1 MRGLAPFLTRRKR
14 YQIRYLL
21 AMQIFQ
27 KPRIMDFVCFRPLF
41 IHQSHSP
48 ARRRLPANQVC
59 SLQFRNAEQ
68 RQVPASHGV
77 GAHPQD
83 CGVMSLPLAPRDQS
97 RRCNSLVVIEGIT
110 DIEMRW
116 SPEGSVRMTPNGH

>member
-83 CGVMSLPLAPRDQS
+83 CGVMSLPLADAVEKG
-97 RRCNSLVVIEGIT
+97 LVIFGEQ
-110 DIEMRW
+110 
-116 SPEGSVRMTPNGH
+116 